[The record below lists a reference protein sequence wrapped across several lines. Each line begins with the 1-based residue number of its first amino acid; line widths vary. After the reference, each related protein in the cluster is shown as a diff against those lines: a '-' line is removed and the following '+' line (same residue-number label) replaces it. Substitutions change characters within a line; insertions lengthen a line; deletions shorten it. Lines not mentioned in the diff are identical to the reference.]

1 MLYRRCHPLDI
12 MLMSPGDNGLTGRS
26 FEIADYRDALI
37 ELCIEKDLKFIDLK
51 EVLGVVEL
59 PKLSQ
64 SMC

>member
-1 MLYRRCHPLDI
+1 
-12 MLMSPGDNGLTGRS
+12 MSPGDNGLTGRS